1 MLFKNRNSQKDAL
14 VIDMEEHGDTLC
26 WIPWGKTIMWGPTE
40 TTINSI
46 KELPVTKN
54 DVQFLLDK
62 LNSKLVNKLSF
73 KDIIN
78 VRNGIRPLVKLNN
91 KEVKYSLEL
100 SRKAILESDKN
111 IPWHTVFGG
120 KLSGGLEFSNKVY
133 YRIFKQKPYQT
144 QYNSTIDPPITKE
157 FFDGMELPDVKWSVE
172 HTQVRYLED
181 YLRRRTNIAQW
192 IPVGGL
198 GFKNEYLDDIKK
210 ISKLIHTSDKDAA
223 YDFENYTNT
232 QRKERYKWEN

>member
-1 MLFKNRNSQKDAL
+1 
-14 VIDMEEHGDTLC
+14 
-26 WIPWGKTIMWGPTE
+26 
-40 TTINSI
+40 
-46 KELPVTKN
+46 
-54 DVQFLLDK
+54 
-62 LNSKLVNKLSF
+62 
-73 KDIIN
+73 
-78 VRNGIRPLVKLNN
+78 
-91 KEVKYSLEL
+91 
-100 SRKAILESDKN
+100 
-111 IPWHTVFGG
+111 
-120 KLSGGLEFSNKVY
+120 
-133 YRIFKQKPYQT
+133 
-144 QYNSTIDPPITKE
+144 
-157 FFDGMELPDVKWSVE
+157 MELPDVKWSVE